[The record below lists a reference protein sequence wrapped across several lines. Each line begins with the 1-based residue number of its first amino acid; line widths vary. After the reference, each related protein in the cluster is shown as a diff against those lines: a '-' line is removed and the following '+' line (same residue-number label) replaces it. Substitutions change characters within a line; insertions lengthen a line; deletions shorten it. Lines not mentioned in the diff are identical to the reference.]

1 MVQYYISMLRQ
12 RYPLADPPSL
22 IASFLILHELTAIV
36 PLGIGFFALKR
47 LGVGESLVKWTIE
60 GTQQTEPTWAA
71 GMVRKWAKEGSEQ
84 AERIGRRYGTFGFE
98 KETKEAKDERKRIP
112 IVQSISL
119 SNTGGDVANLVASYL
134 LVKVS
139 SSVSSRSSQTE
150 RNYLN

>member
-71 GMVRKWAKEGSEQ
+71 GMVRKWVKEGGEQ

-139 SSVSSRSSQTE
+139 SSVSSRSS
-150 RNYLN
+150 